1 MNDYDILSDD
11 EEETDVEPE
20 ICVEEKKI
28 KTQKVLKMKDSNKNN
43 FFKSAFSLNFLPI
56 TLSIISMFLTMFV
69 KFIPLV
75 SYSSS
80 SYKAVGALF
89 FISFGVALAG
99 LVIEIIK
106 MAKEKRFIFSVSLI
120 LPLVAIAILA
130 I

>member
-1 MNDYDILSDD
+1 
-11 EEETDVEPE
+11 
-20 ICVEEKKI
+20 
-28 KTQKVLKMKDSNKNN
+28 
-43 FFKSAFSLNFLPI
+43 
-56 TLSIISMFLTMFV
+56 MFI

-120 LPLVAIAILA
+120 LPLVSIAILA